1 LRFLNRLI
9 ATLFFSGYAPIAPGT
24 AGTAVVAVLY
34 WLFFLV
40 SPPLGVVG
48 WFVVLL
54 VAFAVGVYT
63 ADKAAPEWGKDPG
76 QVVVDEGVGFLFTVA
91 LLPTDI
97 WTVIVAFFVFRVL
110 DIIKPPPA
118 RQLEALPG
126 GWGIVVDDVVAGI
139 YGNLLIRLLFFLVER
154 MGWI

>member
-1 LRFLNRLI
+1 
-9 ATLFFSGYAPIAPGT
+9 
-24 AGTAVVAVLY
+24 VVAVLY

-40 SPPLGVVG
+40 SSPLGVVG
-48 WFVVLL
+48 WLVVLL
-54 VAFAVGVYT
+54 FAFAVGVYT

-76 QVVVDEGVGFLFTVA
+76 HVVVDEGVGFLFTVA

-154 MGWI
+154 IGWI

>member
-1 LRFLNRLI
+1 M
-9 ATLFFSGYAPIAPGT
+9 
-24 AGTAVVAVLY
+24 VAVLY

-48 WFVVLL
+48 WLVVLL
-54 VAFAVGVYT
+54 FAFAVGVYT

-76 QVVVDEGVGFLFTVA
+76 QVVVDEGVGFLFTVS

-154 MGWI
+154 IGWI

>member
-1 LRFLNRLI
+1 MRFLNRLI

-48 WFVVLL
+48 WLVVLL

-97 WTVIVAFFVFRVL
+97 WTVIIAFFVFRVL

-154 MGWI
+154 IGWI

>member
-48 WFVVLL
+48 WLVVLL

-154 MGWI
+154 IGWI

>member
-1 LRFLNRLI
+1 
-9 ATLFFSGYAPIAPGT
+9 
-24 AGTAVVAVLY
+24 VVAVLY

-48 WFVVLL
+48 WLVVLL
-54 VAFAVGVYT
+54 FAFAVGVYT

-154 MGWI
+154 IGWI

>member
-1 LRFLNRLI
+1 M
-9 ATLFFSGYAPIAPGT
+9 
-24 AGTAVVAVLY
+24 VAVLY

-40 SPPLGVVG
+40 SPPLGVIG
-48 WFVVLL
+48 WRVVLL
-54 VAFAVGVYT
+54 FAFAVGVYT

-76 QVVVDEGVGFLFTVA
+76 QVVVDEGVGFLFTVS

-154 MGWI
+154 IGWI

>member
-1 LRFLNRLI
+1 ML
-9 ATLFFSGYAPIAPGT
+9 A
-24 AGTAVVAVLY
+24 
-34 WLFFLV
+34 
-40 SPPLGVVG
+40 
-48 WFVVLL
+48 

-91 LLPTDI
+91 LLPTGAATAI
-97 WTVIVAFFVFRVL
+97 SGFFVFRALV
-110 DIIKPPPA
+110 KPPPA

-139 YGNLLIRLLFFLVER
+139 YGNLALRLLFYLFER
-154 MGWI
+154 AGGFMSGQ

>member
-1 LRFLNRLI
+1 M
-9 ATLFFSGYAPIAPGT
+9 
-24 AGTAVVAVLY
+24 VAVLY

-139 YGNLLIRLLFFLVER
+139 YGNLLLRLLFFLVER

>member
-1 LRFLNRLI
+1 ML
-9 ATLFFSGYAPIAPGT
+9 LF
-24 AGTAVVAVLY
+24 
-34 WLFFLV
+34 
-40 SPPLGVVG
+40 
-48 WFVVLL
+48 
-54 VAFAVGVYT
+54 AFAVGVYT
-63 ADKAAPEWGKDPG
+63 ADNAAPEWGEDPS
-76 QVVVDEGVGFLFTVA
+76 QVVVDEGVGFLFTVS

-154 MGWI
+154 IGWI

>member
-1 LRFLNRLI
+1 M
-9 ATLFFSGYAPIAPGT
+9 
-24 AGTAVVAVLY
+24 VAVLY

-154 MGWI
+154 IGWI

>member
-1 LRFLNRLI
+1 
-9 ATLFFSGYAPIAPGT
+9 
-24 AGTAVVAVLY
+24 VVAVLY

-48 WFVVLL
+48 WLVVLL

-63 ADKAAPEWGKDPG
+63 AGKAAPEWGKDPG

-154 MGWI
+154 IGWI

>member
-1 LRFLNRLI
+1 M
-9 ATLFFSGYAPIAPGT
+9 
-24 AGTAVVAVLY
+24 VAVLY

-48 WFVVLL
+48 WLVVLL
-54 VAFAVGVYT
+54 FAFAVGVYT
-63 ADKAAPEWGKDPG
+63 ADKAAPEWGEDPS
-76 QVVVDEGVGFLFTVA
+76 QVVVDEGVGFLFTA
-91 LLPTDI
+91 SLLPTDI

-154 MGWI
+154 TGWI